1 VHIKLLLQLPLFAAF
16 KEHPIQLYVHSPLKV
31 SEVSAHDLVWILD
44 DRGVL
49 SFNATNINFELRLT
63 FGCFQEHHIVFIGQA
78 NGQLQRTL
86 LVSPHMQ
93 RTADVKPYS

>member
-1 VHIKLLLQLPLFAAF
+1 
-16 KEHPIQLYVHSPLKV
+16 
-31 SEVSAHDLVWILD
+31 
-44 DRGVL
+44 
-49 SFNATNINFELRLT
+49 
-63 FGCFQEHHIVFIGQA
+63 VFIGQA